1 METGQ
6 PTPTASS
13 SGTIIQRVL
22 EDAGIEF
29 LDPIE
34 GVRGEGVCFKWGVAP
49 PARQPGEGTAT
60 GADGEGGM
68 KAAWDDFEEDA
79 DADLDALLGEV
90 PAPDPS
96 VADYWRTDPE
106 LWGRLSEGG
115 RETLSRTMFGDM
127 RAAAADYFRPATK
140 PMAPRSMPFFP
151 FDHRRNR
158 IEPLKPCGSEALT
171 THHFSTLP
179 KGVVAEMRR
188 WRQNCNRRRPRLNQ
202 EIMPRATFLRCAAG
216 AFFNRHLVFHRIP
229 HSGRNRPIERKAKNE
244 NQAVEPVCASD
255 LTVFQIEAACFVMR
269 WEQAAHVSMFS
280 RIQREL

>member
-1 METGQ
+1 MVSTSQLRMARAALGWSLRELAEKAQVHKNTALRMETGQ
-6 PTPTASS
+6 PTPTASFR
-13 SGTIIQRVL
+13 IIQRVL

-68 KAAWDDFEEDA
+68 KTAWDDFEEDA
-79 DADLDALLGEV
+79 DADLDALLGEA

-127 RAAAADYFRPATK
+127 RAAAADYFRVG
-140 PMAPRSMPFFP
+140 
-151 FDHRRNR
+151 N
-158 IEPLKPCGSEALT
+158 
-171 THHFSTLP
+171 
-179 KGVVAEMRR
+179 
-188 WRQNCNRRRPRLNQ
+188 
-202 EIMPRATFLRCAAG
+202 
-216 AFFNRHLVFHRIP
+216 
-229 HSGRNRPIERKAKNE
+229 
-244 NQAVEPVCASD
+244 
-255 LTVFQIEAACFVMR
+255 
-269 WEQAAHVSMFS
+269 
-280 RIQREL
+280 